1 MLRKQN
7 QHTATTQTS
16 IQRSLKNVRA
26 VALAGLLVMFAAV
39 LATTAIASSQGCLE
53 CPPPYTPPPCGFV
66 TSGGFVFNNAGK
78 EVNFG
83 AHGGCKDGE
92 FWGSVNLVDHS
103 TGYHLN
109 SVEVT
114 GFFNPTTDP
123 NVRDICGTA
132 TTNAAEP
139 QPVYFHIRLID
150 NGEPG
155 VADQFGIRVSGGY
168 EVTLPR
174 LLAAGRK
181 GGGNVQLHEPNPSTT
196 SPNPM
201 PDEETMCNNVAAP

>member
-1 MLRKQN
+1 MLREQN
-7 QHTATTQTS
+7 EHADTTQTS
-16 IQRSLKNVRA
+16 LQRSLKHARTA
-26 VALAGLLVMFAAV
+26 ALVALAVAFAAV
-39 LATTAIASSQGCLE
+39 LATTAVASSQ
-53 CPPPYTPPPCGFV
+53 CPELCPSEPPPCGFV

-109 SVEVT
+109 SVDVT
-114 GFFNPTTDP
+114 GYFNPTDNP

-201 PDEETMCNNVAAP
+201 PDEATMCNNVAAP

>member
-1 MLRKQN
+1 MLRKQDEF
-7 QHTATTQTS
+7 AGKTQPVR
-16 IQRSLKNVRA
+16 QGSLKYARA
-26 VALAGLLVMFAAV
+26 AAIAALPVMFAAV
-39 LATTAIASSQGCLE
+39 LATTAVASSQGCLE

-66 TSGGFVFNNAGK
+66 TSGGFVFNDAGK

-83 AHGGCKDGE
+83 AHGGCKNGE

-109 SVEVT
+109 ALEVT
-114 GFFNPTTDP
+114 GFFNPTGDP
-123 NVRDICGTA
+123 NVRDICGSA
-132 TTNAAEP
+132 TTNTADP
-139 QPVYFHIRLID
+139 QPVYFHIRLTD

-155 VADQFGIRVSGGY
+155 VADTFGIRTSNGY
-168 EVTLPR
+168 VLSPR

-201 PDEETMCNNVAAP
+201 PDEATMCNNVEAP